1 MNAAECEQRIMAEPR
16 AGSARALERHRATQV
31 VTA

>member
-1 MNAAECEQRIMAEPR
+1 MNAAECEQRIMAERR
-16 AGSARALERHRATQV
+16 AGSAPGLERHRAAQA